1 MRGSRLIKKC
11 IHLCR
16 CQQWYYGALDF
27 VKTMETTASKKK
39 DWLRIAFI
47 LHALGPMHPEQIQ
60 FIFNQLW
67 PTRSRSS
74 REVAQIII
82 CYQKKGFERLEDHK
96 TSHRTLKIYAFNAQI
111 PPISRNTIKRWEENI
126 NPFRGWDI

>member
-1 MRGSRLIKKC
+1 
-11 IHLCR
+11 
-16 CQQWYYGALDF
+16 
-27 VKTMETTASKKK
+27 MESTASKKK
-39 DWLRIAFI
+39 DWVRVAFI

-67 PTRSRSS
+67 PSRSRSS

-96 TSHRTLKIYAFNAQI
+96 LSHKRLKIYAFKSQFPQI
-111 PPISRNTIKRWEENI
+111 ARNTMNRWEQNI
-126 NPFRGWDI
+126 NPFRGCE